1 MILFVVSH
9 NCSFAGRV
17 LCQRHSKTKEYVVN
31 SLKLSV
37 LGKLSFSKRH
47 LLLRLH
53 QFSEPAKV
61 RRRCIFPGTR
71 YLNVACKDEQ
81 RLSESEEERLARK
94 REEVERLRAAEKF
107 IRKDEGKFGC
117 PVCEYVYEPDKGD
130 ALAGIKPGTSFDN
143 LPETFRCPVCR
154 SSKDTFIPKQTVIA
168 GFATNQ
174 SYGFGSNALTPGQ
187 KNALIFG
194 GLFLL
199 FVLLMAGYGLS

>member
-1 MILFVVSH
+1 MYPCIQPLIVT
-9 NCSFAGRV
+9 C
-17 LCQRHSKTKEYVVN
+17 KE
-31 SLKLSV
+31 
-37 LGKLSFSKRH
+37 
-47 LLLRLH
+47 
-53 QFSEPAKV
+53 
-61 RRRCIFPGTR
+61 
-71 YLNVACKDEQ
+71 EQ
-81 RLSESEEERLARK
+81 RLSMSEEERLAKK

-107 IRKDEGKFGC
+107 IRKDVGKFGC

-130 ALAGIKPGTSFDN
+130 SLAGIQPGTSFED

-174 SYGFGSNALTPGQ
+174 SYGLGSNALTPAQ